1 MITPTAV
8 AAVIL
13 IQIAFNIAILWTL
26 FWHQK
31 TLEWFRN
38 HIRLE
43 NRLLPP
49 DAPANM
55 GREEDDEEHR

>member
-1 MITPTAV
+1 MTASATV
-8 AAVIL
+8 VMAIL
-13 IQIAFNIAILWTL
+13 LQIALDLAILWTL

-49 DAPANM
+49 GAPSNM